1 MTKEELEKENERL
14 RKLVEV
20 LKEENKK
27 LGIEV

>member
-1 MTKEELEKENERL
+1 MTKEELEKEHERL